1 MYVRYKKNIQENDLP
16 RKRVRKASKIA
27 GSGGQYLE
35 IRCPERGR
43 KLLRFLSHQHQKYS
57 NLEIRC
63 PERGRKQFN
72 SFLVL
77 YHEHKTNLEIRCPER
92 GRKLSLH
99 VCSETCLNLFG
110 NKMPREGTETLSL
123 YFQKNRDLF
132 GNKMPREGTETLR
145 IFYQTIRQ
153 SAIWK

>member
-43 KLLRFLSHQHQKYS
+43 KRSHDFLGNIDLDK

-63 PERGRKQFN
+63 PERGRKH
-72 SFLVL
+72 SA
-77 YHEHKTNLEIRCPER
+77 H
-92 GRKLSLH
+92 
-99 VCSETCLNLFG
+99 
-110 NKMPREGTETLSL
+110 MP
-123 YFQKNRDLF
+123 
-132 GNKMPREGTETLR
+132 
-145 IFYQTIRQ
+145 
-153 SAIWK
+153 

>member
-27 GSGGQYLE
+27 GSGGQY
-35 IRCPERGR
+35 
-43 KLLRFLSHQHQKYS
+43 
-57 NLEIRC
+57 LEIRC

-132 GNKMPREGTETLR
+132 GNKMPREGTETIL
-145 IFYQTIRQ
+145 IIDKTE
-153 SAIWK
+153 